1 MQKDPGQARES
12 VVTLQQSGPAEPGRG
27 GVSSEGVRVRRKVRR
42 GEERWVL
49 HSAAYVGLRKRWGE
63 SEVKRRSSN

>member
-27 GVSSEGVRVRRKVRR
+27 GVSSGGVRVCEGR
-42 GEERWVL
+42 GEGEEGWVL

-63 SEVKRRSSN
+63 SEGKRRSSN

>member
-27 GVSSEGVRVRRKVRR
+27 GVSSEGVRVRRKGRR
-42 GEERWVL
+42 GGGKVGAAQCRICGAEEK
-49 HSAAYVGLRKRWGE
+49 VGR
-63 SEVKRRSSN
+63 V